1 MTRSGMR
8 WTSGRRSVRMS
19 PDGGVWDVKL
29 EKPWYYQG
37 GMMSSLRIRQEKVP
51 RFFARKLLFP
61 CANPPIM
68 L

>member
-1 MTRSGMR
+1 MTRSGTR
-8 WTSGRRSVRMS
+8 WTSGRRRARKRA
-19 PDGGVWDVKL
+19 DGGVLDVKV
-29 EKPWYYQG
+29 EEPWYYQG
-37 GMMSSLRIRQEKVP
+37 GMMSSSRIQQEKVP

>member
-1 MTRSGMR
+1 MTRSGTR
-8 WTSGRRSVRMS
+8 WTSGRRRA
-19 PDGGVWDVKL
+19 DGEGLDVKV
-29 EKPWYYQG
+29 EEPWYYQG
-37 GMMSSLRIRQEKVP
+37 RIMSSSRIRQEKVP

>member
-1 MTRSGMR
+1 
-8 WTSGRRSVRMS
+8 MS
-19 PDGGVWDVKL
+19 PDGGVLDAKL

-37 GMMSSLRIRQEKVP
+37 GMISSSRIRQEKVP

>member
-1 MTRSGMR
+1 MNKLWNLEHYSAEALHRTV
-8 WTSGRRSVRMS
+8 VR
-19 PDGGVWDVKL
+19 DG
-29 EKPWYYQG
+29 
-37 GMMSSLRIRQEKVP
+37 LRVRQEKVP

>member
-1 MTRSGMR
+1 MNKLWNLQNFSAETLHR
-8 WTSGRRSVRMS
+8 TVRR
-19 PDGGVWDVKL
+19 DGL
-29 EKPWYYQG
+29 C
-37 GMMSSLRIRQEKVP
+37 IRQEKVP

>member
-1 MTRSGMR
+1 MTRSGTR
-8 WTSGRRSVRMS
+8 WTSGRSVRRRA
-19 PDGGVWDVKL
+19 DGEGLDVKV
-29 EKPWYYQG
+29 EEPWYYQG
-37 GMMSSLRIRQEKVP
+37 GMMSSSRIWQEKVP

>member
-1 MTRSGMR
+1 MAKFWPRKSKSLGII
-8 WTSGRRSVRMS
+8 
-19 PDGGVWDVKL
+19 K
-29 EKPWYYQG
+29 G
-37 GMMSSLRIRQEKVP
+37 GMMSSSRIRQEKVP